1 MTHVTEQTAT
11 ETAPAS
17 EPAVGELLRQA
28 RADLGLTVGAV
39 AQKLRLAP
47 KQILAIEGEDYEHL
61 PGPTYI
67 RGYLRSYARLLGLS
81 PDVVIGLYNR
91 HPSATKAVDLTKYV
105 PPPQMSADHHVIK
118 ITTLVVAGLILG
130 LAAIWWQGR
139 DDSPIKLRKPPAGA
153 RIEEEMPAA
162 DAMQPRAETAP
173 VAPAVAPTPPVAA
186 PANVT
191 RTERVVEREAVRP
204 AAMPAAPSPAPVAAV
219 PAGPRPLVLH
229 FEKESWAD
237 VRDSEQNRLL
247 YTVVSAGKVI
257 RLGGT
262 PPFSVYLGN
271 ASGVRVE
278 FNGKPVDVGRYQR
291 GPVARFTLGDGAEQ
305 KTP

>member
-1 MTHVTEQTAT
+1 MTHAAEQPVTESPP
-11 ETAPAS
+11 APA
-17 EPAVGELLRQA
+17 PAMGEMLRQA
-28 RADLGLTVGAV
+28 RADLGLSVDTV

-61 PGPTYI
+61 PGPTYV
-67 RGYLRSYARLLGLS
+67 RGYLRSYAQLLGLS
-81 PDVVIGLYNR
+81 PEEVIGVYNR
-91 HPSATKAVDLTKYV
+91 HPSATRSTDLTKHA
-105 PPPQMSADHHVIK
+105 PTPQMSTDHHVIK

-139 DDSPIKLRKPPAGA
+139 DDSPIKLRKPLASA
-153 RIEEEMPAA
+153 KVEEGMPAA
-162 DAMQPRAETAP
+162 EAVLPREETASMPAETPAPAAVPPAP
-173 VAPAVAPTPPVAA
+173 VV
-186 PANVT
+186 
-191 RTERVVEREAVRP
+191 RTERP
-204 AAMPAAPSPAPVAAV
+204 AENEPARFPLTSAAAPAAV

-237 VRDSEQNRLL
+237 VRDGEQNRLL

-257 RLGGT
+257 RLGGA

-278 FNGKPVDVGRYQR
+278 FNGKPVDVARYQR
-291 GPVARFTLGDGAEQ
+291 GPVARFTLGDSTERG
-305 KTP
+305 TP

>member
-1 MTHVTEQTAT
+1 MTHATGQTVA
-11 ETAPAS
+11 EPVPAP
-17 EPAVGELLRQA
+17 EPTVGEVLRQA
-28 RADLGLTVGAV
+28 RADLGMSVEVV

-47 KQILAIEGEDYEHL
+47 KQILAIESEDYDRL

-67 RGYLRSYARLLGLS
+67 RGYLRSYAQLLGLS
-81 PDVVIGLYNR
+81 PETVIGVYNR
-91 HPSATKAVDLTKYV
+91 HPSAARPVDLSKHA
-105 PPPQMSADHHVIK
+105 PAPQMSADHHLIK

-139 DDSPIKLRKPPAGA
+139 DDSPIKLRKPPVSAK
-153 RIEEEMPAA
+153 IEEELPTVDAA
-162 DAMQPRAETAP
+162 QPRAETAP
-173 VAPAVAPTPPVAA
+173 ALAETPAPAVVA
-186 PANVT
+186 PANVA
-191 RTERVVEREAVRP
+191 RVERAAEREPARP
-204 AAMPAAPSPAPVAAV
+204 PVAPAAPAPAAV
-219 PAGPRPLVLH
+219 PASPRPLVLH

-262 PPFSVYLGN
+262 QPFSVYLGN

-278 FNGKPVDVGRYQR
+278 FNGKPVDVSRYQR